1 MHTNI
6 YLLTISLPFVT
17 VLLVFGMKYFAA
29 VQQAKARL
37 AQDEA
42 YRQLSAGLAQS
53 QAEMAAQLA
62 SMAATLARLESRT
75 AAVEQILKQVE

>member
-17 VLLVFGMKYFAA
+17 ALLIFGMKYFAA

-42 YRQLSAGLAQS
+42 YRQLSTGLAQS
-53 QAEMAAQLA
+53 QAETAAQLA
-62 SMAATLARLESRT
+62 SMAATLSRLESRT
-75 AAVEQILKQVE
+75 AAMEQILKQVE